1 MIKALL
7 GLSFILNLILGYILL
22 KDKPGKEF
30 IERERLIIETHPRET
45 KQDKRPINV
54 MPVNP
59 DYSNPPKE
67 EKKKTA
73 TPEFVGLDQYEFQD
87 AGEKMENERQEFFAE
102 SLGMS
107 EDKIAEHN
115 RLRDEFFKASTHFWQ
130 KNPMKELSFKE
141 RRQLLEME
149 ENFHKKLE
157 KLHGKK
163 NWEKYQKFRED
174 YNAKGYKKQMD
185 EGQPFLFMGL

>member
-1 MIKALL
+1 MIKILL
-7 GLSFILNLILGYILL
+7 GISLILNLILGYFLL
-22 KDKPGKEF
+22 REKPENDF
-30 IERERLIIETHPRET
+30 IERERLIIETHPREV
-45 KQDKRPINV
+45 KQEKRPINV

-59 DYSNPPKE
+59 EYSNPPKE
-67 EKKKTA
+67 EKKKA
-73 TPEFVGLDQYEFQD
+73 DPPEFRGLEHYEFQD
-87 AGEKMENERQEFFAE
+87 AGEKMENERQEFFTE

-115 RLRDEFFKASTHFWQ
+115 RIRDEFFKESTVFWK
-130 KNPMKELSFKE
+130 KNPMRELSFKE

-149 ENFHKKLE
+149 ETFHKKLE

-174 YNAKGYKKQMD
+174 YNAKGYKKQME
-185 EGQPFLFMGL
+185 EGHPFLFMGL